1 MVCIVQCIEQVFVE
15 RMNVLQSGKAVEYGL
30 EFLGERLGGEF
41 DLSSVEACIMLAFDM
56 HLQMSC
62 LTSYPGDLEAGSN
75 LCRELSLS
83 PRKYDVDEL
92 L

>member
-1 MVCIVQCIEQVFVE
+1 MD
-15 RMNVLQSGKAVEYGL
+15 VLQSGKAVEYGL
-30 EFLGERLGGEF
+30 ELLRERLGGEF
-41 DLSSVEACIMLAFDM
+41 DLTSVESCAVLAPDM
-56 HLQMSC
+56 YLQTPS

-75 LCRELSLS
+75 LRRELSLS